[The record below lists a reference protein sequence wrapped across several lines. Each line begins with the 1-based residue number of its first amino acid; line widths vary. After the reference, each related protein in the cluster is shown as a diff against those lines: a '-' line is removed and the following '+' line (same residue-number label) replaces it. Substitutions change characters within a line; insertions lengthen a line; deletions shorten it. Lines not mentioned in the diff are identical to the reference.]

1 MNVEKARKWDV
12 ELDTQR
18 GCDYIG
24 VSSMKE
30 FNREEQLENLNQMV
44 KNRLNNKQL
53 DDLQWAKEFKEFM
66 DGYERKHK
74 IVKDRK

>member
-12 ELDTQR
+12 KLGTQR

-44 KNRLNNKQL
+44 KNLLNNKQL
-53 DDLQWAKEFKEFM
+53 DDLQWAKEFM
-66 DGYERKHK
+66 DSYERKHRK
-74 IVKDRK
+74 VKL